1 MQNIIHQY
9 INLKINTFSK
19 MPVKKGAKKRSAKKK
34 GTAKKRSPS
43 TRVVYVNPQTG
54 EGIGDWI
61 RSARKGLQKANRA
74 AKNARIVGRTDDFL
88 AKTGLRDPVRNLITQ
103 NVPFGAHVVSAADF
117 AKQRGYGRQQGDG
130 ILGDLLTGASSLI
143 PGVGPAV
150 APLVGN
156 LTKQIGLGNQRGGRR
171 KAIEI

>member
-1 MQNIIHQY
+1 
-9 INLKINTFSK
+9 
-19 MPVKKGAKKRSAKKK
+19 MPAKKGAKKRSTKKK
-34 GTAKKRSPS
+34 GTTKKKRSPS
-43 TRVVYVNPQTG
+43 TRVVYIDPQTG

-61 RSARKGLQKANRA
+61 RSARRGLQKANRA

-88 AKTGLRDPVRNLITQ
+88 AKTGFRDPVRNLITQ

-150 APLVGN
+150 APLVGS
-156 LTKQIGLGNQRGGRR
+156 LTKQIGLGNQRGGRGR
-171 KAIEI
+171 GIIEI